1 MKEAS
6 RFLDFKALQMRS
18 NKVYIH
24 PDVADKN
31 FIPVSRR
38 DLIKTIITEGGAARI
53 NKDYS
58 ELEKSDLNKIRT
70 LIAVLQTIYHA
81 RYHRYYLS
89 LKTAYRPFNPDKDV
103 VSKRS
108 WTEDEKDCLQK
119 KLFSEMSA
127 LLQKANYEELDEDQI
142 NQALNNEM
150 SRGLSIGVELDDY
163 QQVLIYARGRGI
175 IKSQYRD
182 WKTLFIKKREIKTP
196 IYRRL
201 NMVFRFRGVQD
212 LEELLTQ
219 KGLNRFNRWLYLR
232 RHERLMQDVNS
243 DEFIF
248 LRQFR
253 DIPCSDLEMLFPN
266 STLRFTL
273 LDKIKLT
280 ATGGAGTVGGIMVF
294 LSKIAIA
301 VKPLT
306 ILIAILG
313 FGGVLGRQ
321 VKSVFNQQ
329 KHYRMVLSRSLY
341 THSLDINVG
350 VIAALLDQAL
360 DEDVKEAILA
370 YFVLLQAEE
379 PLSSDDVRLRAEE
392 FLQMHYDVAV
402 KFEISDAL
410 TKLRKDGLVTKSNS
424 NYHVVKAGQACD
436 YLEKQW
442 YDLYSA
448 TESLAEVLA
457 ES

>member
-1 MKEAS
+1 
-6 RFLDFKALQMRS
+6 MRS
-18 NKVYIH
+18 KKIHFH
-24 PDVADKN
+24 PDIADKN

-38 DLIKTIITEGGAARI
+38 ELIKTIISQGGANRI
-53 NKDYS
+53 NKNNPQID
-58 ELEKSDLNKIRT
+58 NKTLQQLRT
-70 LIAVLQTIYHA
+70 LIEVLQTVYHA

-103 VSKRS
+103 VSKREWS
-108 WTEDEKDCLQK
+108 DDEKHCLQK

-127 LLQKANYEELDEDQI
+127 LLQKANYEELDESEI
-142 NQALNNEM
+142 NLALNNEM

-163 QQVLIYARGRGI
+163 QQVLIYARGKGI
-175 IKSQYRD
+175 VKTQQRHWKS
-182 WKTLFIKKREIKTP
+182 LFLKKREIEIP

-201 NMVFRFRGVQD
+201 NMLFRFRGEKD
-212 LEELLTQ
+212 LEVLLKK
-219 KGLNRFNRWLYLR
+219 KGVNRFNLWLYLR
-232 RHERLMQDVNS
+232 RHKKLMQDTNS
-243 DEFIF
+243 DEYIF

-280 ATGGAGTVGGIMVF
+280 ATGGAGTIGGIMVF

-306 ILIAILG
+306 ILIAVLG

-321 VKSVFNQQ
+321 VKNIFYQQ

-350 VIAALLDQAL
+350 VIAAVLDQAL
-360 DEDVKEAILA
+360 DEDLKEVMLA
-370 YFVLLQAEE
+370 YFILLQAEE
-379 PLSSDDVRLRAEE
+379 EFLSSFEVKLRAEE
-392 FLQMHYDVAV
+392 FLQTHYGVAID
-402 KFEISDAL
+402 FEISDAL
-410 TKLRKDGLVTKSNS
+410 TKLRKDGLVKQNNNKYQAVKTKLASKN
-424 NYHVVKAGQACD
+424 
-436 YLEKQW
+436 LEKHW
-442 YDLYSA
+442 HDLYSA
-448 TESLAEVLA
+448 TEELTEVL
-457 ES
+457 E

>member
-1 MKEAS
+1 MFS
-6 RFLDFKALQMRS
+6 RNIHS
-18 NKVYIH
+18 H
-24 PDVADKN
+24 PDSADKT

-38 DLIKTIITEGGAARI
+38 ELIKAITLKVR
-53 NKDYS
+53 
-58 ELEKSDLNKIRT
+58 LSDSSLLSPASLNGLRT
-70 LIAVLQTIYHA
+70 LFEVLQTIYHA

-103 VSKRS
+103 ITKRT
-108 WTEDEKDCLQK
+108 WTDQEKRCLQK

-127 LLQKANYEELDEDQI
+127 LLQKGNYEELDEGEI
-142 NQALNNEM
+142 NKALNNEM

-163 QQVLIYARGRGI
+163 QQVLIYARGRGT
-175 IKSQYRD
+175 IKIQQRHWRSLFLK
-182 WKTLFIKKREIKTP
+182 KTEVEIP

-201 NMVFRFRGVQD
+201 NMIFRFRGEKE
-212 LEELLTQ
+212 LEKLLKK
-219 KGLNRFNRWLYLR
+219 KGLNRFNLWLYLR
-232 RHERLMQDVNS
+232 RHKRLMQDTNS
-243 DEFIF
+243 DEYIF
-248 LRQFR
+248 MRQFR

-306 ILIAILG
+306 ILLAVVG

-321 VKSVFNQQ
+321 IKNVLYQQ

-350 VIAALLDQAL
+350 VVATLLDQAL
-360 DEDVKEAILA
+360 DEDIKEVILA
-370 YFVLLQAEE
+370 YFILLQSDSTTLEAQEVKQRVEE
-379 PLSSDDVRLRAEE
+379 YLYEQFGLSINFDS
-392 FLQMHYDVAV
+392 
-402 KFEISDAL
+402 SDAL
-410 TKLRKDGLVTKSNS
+410 TKLRKDGLIIQKGASYQAVTTK
-424 NYHVVKAGQACD
+424 QACHS
-436 YLEKQW
+436 LERHW
-442 YDLYSA
+442 HDLYSA
-448 TESLAEVLA
+448 TESLAQVLDDA
-457 ES
+457 